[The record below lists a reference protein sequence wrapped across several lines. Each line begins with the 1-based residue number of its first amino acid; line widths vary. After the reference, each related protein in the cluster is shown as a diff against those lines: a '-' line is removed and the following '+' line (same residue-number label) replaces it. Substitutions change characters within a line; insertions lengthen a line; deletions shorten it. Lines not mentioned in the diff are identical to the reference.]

1 MTAPGLGRGDRV
13 ATLASGME
21 GALSLSVQLSLL
33 PVAQDGHLLWKPEEG
48 LCAGSLDLEV
58 LSPNTAGP
66 ASLLDTLSLRS
77 QSAGVGA
84 HPPEAP
90 QGRAGCASVQGGPG
104 YVFQLHYV
112 T

>member
-1 MTAPGLGRGDRV
+1 MVLPLQISGGLKGCLSTTPTVWRV
-13 ATLASGME
+13 G
-21 GALSLSVQLSLL
+21 
-33 PVAQDGHLLWKPEEG
+33 EEWSTP
-48 LCAGSLDLEV
+48 L
-58 LSPNTAGP
+58 GP